1 MRPIQIL
8 FYSNP
13 QPDARVHALTSLG
26 RSAPEDGPT
35 GTYVYHFEDDTHI
48 GKRTYYRTRNSST
61 QPHTSSNTDAQTSD
75 DDDDDDDN
83 NDEAAQ
89 LVCRVNFH
97 EEQIGGP
104 MTLSVD
110 EHYVAR
116 VRVPTAGHDRRPRVV
131 VCDIE
136 SGAEFV
142 LDCDATCGEICNVEF
157 GPQLPPSSS
166 ITTTATTIGTPP
178 VHSLFLTTT
187 NIIGRPDAVRACIFD
202 GTKFTTPTL
211 VLQQHD
217 EKYFVDVQRTKG
229 CDYVVVQ
236 STSKMDNEVHLVGGW
251 GHASHQTQRFLQ
263 TKGEASFMNQ
273 NYQPN

>member
-1 MRPIQIL
+1 MQRRIRTPI
-8 FYSNP
+8 
-13 QPDARVHALTSLG
+13 T
-26 RSAPEDGPT
+26 
-35 GTYVYHFEDDTHI
+35 
-48 GKRTYYRTRNSST
+48 
-61 QPHTSSNTDAQTSD
+61 
-75 DDDDDDDN
+75 
-83 NDEAAQ
+83 
-89 LVCRVNFH
+89 
-97 EEQIGGP
+97 
-104 MTLSVD
+104 
-110 EHYVAR
+110 
-116 VRVPTAGHDRRPRVV
+116 
-131 VCDIE
+131 
-136 SGAEFV
+136 
-142 LDCDATCGEICNVEF
+142 
-157 GPQLPPSSS
+157 PSSS